1 MPKMMK
7 GKKSMGSVELSMLF
21 LLCLVELHIRLRVG
35 QQLVEGELLGEPV
48 GLLFLQP
55 YDRHA
60 VV

>member
-1 MPKMMK
+1 MMK
-7 GKKSMGSVELSMLF
+7 GRKSMGSGELSMLF

-48 GLLFLQP
+48 GLLFLQHS
-55 YDRHA
+55 DRHA

>member
-1 MPKMMK
+1 
-7 GKKSMGSVELSMLF
+7 MGSGELSMLF

-35 QQLVEGELLGEPV
+35 QQLVEGELLGEPA
-48 GLLFLQP
+48 GLLFLQH

>member
-1 MPKMMK
+1 MPPM
-7 GKKSMGSVELSMLF
+7 LSC
-21 LLCLVELHIRLRVG
+21 LLCLVKLHIRLRVG

-48 GLLFLQP
+48 GLLFLQH

>member
-1 MPKMMK
+1 
-7 GKKSMGSVELSMLF
+7 MGSGELSMLF

-48 GLLFLQP
+48 GLLFFLQH